1 MDASSCFMYHVGE
14 NPCCPL
20 EANAMTTSNTKKK
33 PTNRTT
39 PAKTVADYL
48 ATVPKDARAA
58 LLKLR
63 ADIKAAA
70 PDAIEGISYQVPV
83 FKLDGKPLVGFG
95 AATAHCTFYVMSTSD
110 AMRARL
116 AELKTYKRGGG
127 SIQFPASKP
136 LPAALV
142 TKLVK
147 ARIAEVEKKGPSGA
161 LR

>member
-1 MDASSCFMYHVGE
+1 MLIATPKAKG
-14 NPCCPL
+14 
-20 EANAMTTSNTKKK
+20 K
-33 PTNRTT
+33 PARKPATGRT
-39 PAKTVADYL
+39 VDDYL

-58 LLKLR
+58 LARLR

-70 PDAIEGISYQVPV
+70 PGATEGISYQVPV

-116 AELKTYKRGGG
+116 AELKTYKLGGG
-127 SIQFPASKP
+127 SIQFPANKP

-142 TKLVK
+142 TRLVK
-147 ARIAEVEKKGPSGA
+147 ARIAEVEQKASSRP